1 MRHCKNIL
9 RDDKGITL
17 IELIVCIAILGIVAL
32 LVGGY
37 MKSGSKNYTRGTTLA
52 TIQKD
57 IQVITDHIAET
68 MQECQD
74 IVTITIPIESGDVP
88 GEVNH
93 AYLLKKTSLAGVLIL
108 YKEKARILSRRTIVY
123 TEADLTGT
131 TIESKVESDP
141 DMTDMTKMTEL
152 CSNTLGFEITLVT
165 GNANLY
171 SIYMKLGDDEV
182 TTDRKQQVRLR
193 NG

>member
-93 AYLLKKTSLAGVLIL
+93 AYLLKKSSLAGVLIL

-152 CSNTLGFEITLVT
+152 SSDTLGFEITLVT

>member
-74 IVTITIPIESGDVP
+74 IVTFTIPIQSGDVP
-88 GEVNH
+88 EEENH
-93 AYLLKKTSLAGVLIL
+93 AYLLKKSSLAGVLIL

-152 CSNTLGFEITLVT
+152 SSDTLGFEITLVT

>member
-152 CSNTLGFEITLVT
+152 SSDTLGFEITLVT